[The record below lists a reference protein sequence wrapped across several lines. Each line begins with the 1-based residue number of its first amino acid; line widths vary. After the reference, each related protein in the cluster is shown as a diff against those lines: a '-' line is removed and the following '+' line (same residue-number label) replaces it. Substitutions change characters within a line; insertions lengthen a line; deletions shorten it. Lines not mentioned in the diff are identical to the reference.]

1 MTEKVVIKQFL
12 IRIELQIE
20 GRMGTQQL
28 PPACQS
34 GRPMGLVSCLCDLS
48 LVSAP
53 LFEVRQSRFQLDA
66 KSKIHFAPSLPSA
79 DVATSFFDVE
89 RKATAAQ
96 LSQTFGK

>member
-1 MTEKVVIKQFL
+1 MET
-12 IRIELQIE
+12 R
-20 GRMGTQQL
+20 QL
-28 PPACQS
+28 SPPCQS
-34 GRPMGLVSCLCDLS
+34 GGVTHGTRLLS
-48 LVSAP
+48 LPLPPSLP
-53 LFEVRQSRFQLDA
+53 SLFEVRQSRFQLDA